1 MAPEKIILDWEGS
14 PVERSVDWLLG
25 ESRGDSCLDLSH
37 LWVVTQT
44 NGAAR
49 RLREGLAQVTQS
61 IGRACILPKLS
72 APGNLIKPEG
82 DSFDGLTIASQVQ
95 VLVFWTQ
102 IMKES
107 NLSEYPNLFPKVP
120 QALDFSWGMSMAR
133 ALVALRETLAEADH
147 DCQSVQR
154 TRMTEKWG
162 EQDRWN
168 DLSQLEKRYR
178 QKLQKENLIDPMDA
192 SRKWSLAPKIPRDV
206 KEVVL
211 LGVSGF
217 PDLTRKALENLMG
230 QGLRLRI
237 LIFASS
243 AEDFSSF
250 DEFGRP
256 ERSAWEAKPLS
267 LTDDRIRLVYGPRE
281 QARVLL
287 DYKDAI
293 PSATAEN
300 LSVGIIDSEVK
311 ESVEQEVER
320 IPTRPG
326 FHDPKGKP
334 GKESSLFFWLK
345 AIRDLLVSKGMK
357 EAVRLLRFPQTI
369 RCLEGEGITGEV
381 WNWLMELDEIHKR
394 HLPQTWQDGFDFA
407 RRRNHTVVGAWEQI
421 GEWMRLL
428 REGSFEHEIRNLIRL
443 AFAEMPLDPASKR
456 DQEYLQLLPKL
467 SDLLEEISKVSEMNF
482 EERFFLLL
490 EQLALESWVEEK
502 VECDLEFHGWLEL
515 AWADAPRMIV
525 LGCNDDH
532 LPESLPSDSFV
543 PSSLRRE
550 LGLWTDEDRFSRD
563 AYLLHWLVESR
574 KRKGRIDFILGKFSR
589 DGSPLRPS
597 PLFFLCD
604 PNDLKT
610 LPDRVEKLFGEV
622 PPEDKNP
629 AWNYPWKLEPGERK
643 PVHRISV
650 TAFRSFLSCP
660 FRFYLKRKFGMQAY
674 DSEKAEADA
683 MDFGTL
689 VHSALEALYG
699 LKTKNEYEIFDVL
712 KKRLSQNFAY
722 AYGKNPSLSLLQ
734 QKAAIEKRM
743 RRIAKLRAREILE
756 GWCIHK
762 VEEKFHLEA
771 RPSLDGFAWL
781 IPLGEKEP
789 VSSEKS
795 VRIVGKIDRIDFHPE
810 SGVYRLLDYKTS
822 GMGPEDLHLSGGYA
836 RIEEFPA
843 FSCFERNGKVKRWL
857 DLQLPLY
864 RAWAERTL
872 LKESGHSLEVGI
884 FKVPAQPEEITIQ
897 LWDGLNEDLMESSME
912 CARGIVGDLL
922 DPDRHRPISK
932 IPYDD
937 FEMLFFHSPEEAVAD
952 FVR

>member
-1 MAPEKIILDWEGS
+1 MKAERIILDWEGS
-14 PVERSVDWLLG
+14 SVERSVDWLLG
-25 ESRGDSCLDLSH
+25 ESKGSSCLDLSH

-49 RLREGLAQVTQS
+49 RLREGLAQVSQS
-61 IGRACILPKLS
+61 KGGACLLPKFS
-72 APGNLIKPEG
+72 APGSLIKPDG
-82 DSFDGLTIASQVQ
+82 DSIDGLTIATRVQ
-95 VLVFWTQ
+95 ALIYWTQ
-102 IMKES
+102 ILKES
-107 NLSEYPNLFPKVP
+107 DLSQYPNLFPKVP
-120 QALDFSWGMSMAR
+120 SALDFSWGMSMAQ
-133 ALVALRETLAEADH
+133 ALVGLRETLTEADH
-147 DCQSVQR
+147 DCQSVER
-154 TRMTEKWG
+154 TRLTEKWG

-168 DLSQLEKRYR
+168 DLSMLEMRYR
-178 QKLQKENLIDPMDA
+178 EKLHKESLIDPMDA
-192 SRKWSLAPKIPRDV
+192 RRKWALAPRIPRGV
-206 KEVVL
+206 EEVVL

-230 QGLRLRI
+230 LGLRVRI
-237 LIFASS
+237 LTFASS
-243 AEDFSSF
+243 DEDLSSF

-256 ERSAWEAKPLS
+256 ERSAWKTKPLS

-281 QARVLL
+281 QARALL
-287 DYKDAI
+287 EYKEAI
-293 PSATAEN
+293 PGATAEN

-311 ESVEQEVER
+311 ECLEQEVEKNSNR
-320 IPTRPG
+320 TG
-326 FHDPKGKP
+326 FHDPEGKP
-334 GKESSLFFWLK
+334 GKESSLFAWLK
-345 AIRDLLVSKGMK
+345 AIRDLLVADGMQ

-369 RCLEGEGITGEV
+369 RCLQGEGVKAEV
-381 WNWLMELDEIHKR
+381 RNWLMELDQLHQS
-394 HLPQTWQDGFDFA
+394 HLPQTWEDGLDFA
-407 RRRNHTVVGAWEQI
+407 RRRNHTVVGAWERI

-443 AFAEMPLDPASKR
+443 AFAEKPFDSTNKR
-456 DQEYLQLLPKL
+456 DQDYIQLLPKL

-482 EERFFLLL
+482 EQRFFLLL
-490 EQLALESWVEEK
+490 EQLAQESWVEET
-502 VECDLEFHGWLEL
+502 VEGDLELHGWLEL

-543 PSSLRRE
+543 PQSLRRE

-563 AYLLHWLVESR
+563 AYLLHWLIESR

-604 PNDLKT
+604 PDDSKT
-610 LPDRVEKLFGEV
+610 LPDRAEKLFGEV

-629 AWNYPWKLEPGERK
+629 AWAYPWRLEPGEGK

-689 VHSALEALYG
+689 VHSALEALHG
-699 LKTKNEYEIFDVL
+699 LDTVDESEIFDVL
-712 KKRLSQNFAY
+712 TKRLAKNFAY
-722 AYGKNPSLSLLQ
+722 KYGKNPSLALLQ
-734 QKAAIEKRM
+734 QKAAIERRM
-743 RRIAKLRAREILE
+743 RRIANLRAAEISE
-756 GWCIHK
+756 GWRIHK

-771 RPSLDGFAWL
+771 RPSLDGFSWL
-781 IPLGEKEP
+781 VPLGEKEP
-789 VSSEKS
+789 VSSEES

-822 GMGPEDLHLSGGYA
+822 GKGPEELHLSGGYA
-836 RIEEFPA
+836 RLEEFPA
-843 FSCFERNGKVKRWL
+843 FSRFECNGKVKRWL

-897 LWDGLNEDLMESSME
+897 IWDGLNDDLMESSME
-912 CARGIVGDLL
+912 CARGIVRDLL
-922 DPDRHRPISK
+922 DPARHRPISK
-932 IPYDD
+932 IAYDD
-937 FEMLFFHSPEEAVAD
+937 FEELFFHSPEEAMGNFA
-952 FVR
+952 